1 MEREILI
8 ANTKT
13 QKRSKITTSATT
25 LGELKADLRV
35 AGIDYNNMTFTEGI
49 SKTQLLNDDTQ
60 LPQNVM
66 YKGQPTN
73 NLVILLTNTKKNI
86 SSGAMTRKEA
96 FQAIKDNNL
105 QDTVK
110 KKFGRN
116 FTQVSTSD
124 LLALIAQND
133 NAEATETLDD
143 KPVNTEDKGI
153 MDPEFEEEDIV
164 TDKLEEEEEEKEG
177 KEEKEEEM
185 DENLPDYIEDIITDI
200 DMSDI
205 EDSLH
210 VHIAMLVN
218 YDVLSVAD
226 LEILKNNIERLIK
239 VAKKEKGTSK
249 TKATPK
255 PSVSTSDGSIT
266 EDDIDDM
273 LDELGV

>member
-25 LGELKADLRV
+25 LGELKADLRA
-35 AGIDYNNMTFTEGI
+35 AGIDYSNMTFTEGI

-86 SSGAMTRKEA
+86 SSGTMTRKEA
-96 FQAIKDNNL
+96 YQAIKDNNL
-105 QDTVK
+105 QDAVK
-110 KKFGRN
+110 EKFGRN
-116 FTQVSTSD
+116 FTQVPTSD
-124 LLALIAQND
+124 LLVFLAQD
-133 NAEATETLDD
+133 GNAKATETLDD

-153 MDPEFEEEDIV
+153 MDPEFEEEKET
-164 TDKLEEEEEEKEG
+164 TDTD
-177 KEEKEEEM
+177 
-185 DENLPDYIEDIITDI
+185 DENLPDYIEDIITDL
-200 DMSDI
+200 DI
-205 EDSLH
+205 NTPKDSLYA
-210 VHIAMLVN
+210 HIAMLVN
-218 YDVLSVAD
+218 NDVLSIED
-226 LEILKNNIERLIK
+226 LEDLKDDIDYLIK

-249 TKATPK
+249 VKTAPK

-266 EDDIDDM
+266 DNDIDDM
-273 LDELGV
+273 LNELGV